1 MAARAGAKRKDP
13 PPAPENPGPKH
24 NQTPVGLTQDEMDD
38 LFIVHLAQARAD
50 NDVVENAMNIVR
62 GVKKTRT
69 RNRTL
74 ARTDGFPLKQ
84 MDEILADELL
94 SRHDVEEREA
104 IRQRMRGIAQQPGG
118 NMIQADLF
126 RDSFA
131 QADKD
136 DAYWAGLGLTAG
148 LRGLE
153 QDPSKYEVPQ
163 ERWQLWLE
171 NWHEGQ
177 KKLAKAWET
186 KTRIER
192 GEARTQEKDPGEEA
206 HKILTAEEQA
216 EWDAANPA
224 PAEQVVE
231 EAAADGTAPVAE
243 SEEA

>member
-1 MAARAGAKRKDP
+1 MAPRAGSKKKAP
-13 PPAPENPGPKH
+13 PPQAENDRVDVGGNRAPSPGP
-24 NQTPVGLTQDEMDD
+24 LTQDEMDD

-192 GEARTQEKDPGEEA
+192 GEARAQEKDPGEEA

-216 EWDAANPA
+216 EWDAANPDGGA
-224 PAEQVVE
+224 LEQPGAADADAVTE
-231 EAAADGTAPVAE
+231 EA
-243 SEEA
+243 